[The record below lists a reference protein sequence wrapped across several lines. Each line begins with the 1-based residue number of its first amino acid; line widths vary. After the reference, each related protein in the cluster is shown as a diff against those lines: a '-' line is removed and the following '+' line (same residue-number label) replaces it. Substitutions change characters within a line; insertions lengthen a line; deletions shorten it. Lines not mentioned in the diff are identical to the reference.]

1 MRSGFIIFLL
11 LSTFFS
17 RAQTVSLPSLESAF
31 RFADTSSFVM
41 DQANIQEKLAKLTTN
56 ASYGNVL
63 NPRIPVTGALTN
75 NTNLQVSFIPAEI
88 FGGPA
93 GTFREVTMGQQYITS
108 LTIAPQFDIINPG
121 HLSDMKSARLN
132 EEVVQWEN
140 KQSKQ
145 DLYDQINS
153 AYHNILSFQAQIG
166 VLQRHVEIAD
176 SILKI
181 VEGKNALG
189 MVRAQDLNDATIN
202 LIQYQNK
209 LDQAK
214 TAVENQYFMLAILLD
229 TEKSLEVS
237 ADLWAYSPTMESSL
251 ATGDLSVKSYL
262 AREAYAKQTWR
273 SAQWNQLP
281 TLSFVSS
288 LSWQNNSNAK
298 FMDPAQR
305 WINAN
310 YLGLRLSWDFPTNVQ
325 KLTTSSNAKLN
336 FQLAEEAADHA
347 RLQTTFQNQQMNN
360 DYEKA
365 LSDYESALRVFVLEE
380 NSFGHLL
387 NQYDADLVALDKL
400 LAGQVKLMA
409 ARLNMASALAT
420 VAYSKEKINIHNSI
434 R

>member
-1 MRSGFIIFLL
+1 MRTGFILVLILGTL
-11 LSTFFS
+11 MGK
-17 RAQTVSLPSLESAF
+17 AQTMELSSLESAL
-31 RFADTSSFVM
+31 RFADTSSFVI
-41 DQANIQEKLAKLTTN
+41 DQSAIQAKLARLTTN

-93 GTFREVTMGQQYITS
+93 GTFREVTMGQQYISS
-108 LTIAPQFDIINPG
+108 LTIAPQFDIISPG
-121 HLSDMKSARLN
+121 HLTEMKSARLN
-132 EEVVQWEN
+132 EEVVQWQN

-166 VLQRHVEIAD
+166 VLERHVGIAD

-209 LDQAK
+209 LDQAR
-214 TAVENQYFMLAILLD
+214 TALANQYLVLAILLD
-229 TEKSLEVS
+229 SEKEVHVN
-237 ADLWAYSPTMESSL
+237 ADLWSYSPTMEVSL
-251 ATGDLSVKSYL
+251 AVGDLSVKSYL
-262 AREAYAKQTWR
+262 AREAYAKQAWR

-288 LSWQNNSNAK
+288 LSWQNNSNAQ
-298 FMDPAQR
+298 FMDANQR
-305 WINAN
+305 WINAT
-310 YLGLRLSWDFPTNVQ
+310 YWGLRLSWDFPTNVQ
-325 KLTTSSNAKLN
+325 KLTTASNAKLN
-336 FQLAEEAADHA
+336 YQLAQEAAEHA

-360 DYEKA
+360 DYAKA
-365 LSDYESALRVFVLEE
+365 LNDYESALRVFVLEE

-387 NQYDADLVALDKL
+387 NQYDADIVALDKL

-409 ARLNMASALAT
+409 ARLNVASALAT
-420 VAYSKEKINIHNSI
+420 VAFTKEKINIHNSI